1 VSIKAL
7 PVEVLR
13 KIFLEA
19 HRLNALEIWPT
30 PPYCTPIHRWS
41 SYLLLCK
48 YWQPIL
54 EELLYLKVNVNA
66 RTNLDSFKE
75 ALDRNP
81 GLAQAVRSFSFED
94 FIPSVNAK
102 VFFTL
107 PLHRLQELHL
117 SKIQIGEVS
126 AGWKAMATSVKSL
139 SLTSVWFTHDKAV
152 DDFIDCFESL
162 REISLNGI
170 PNPSHPLWIIQKVGA
185 KLETCSIK
193 HVFALDISAY
203 LKALP
208 VVQDLSLQIST
219 TSAWRSLDPKHLP
232 SSIKR
237 LSLQTWHL
245 DFAYAF
251 LSELVMNAQH
261 FLPNLKHLP
270 EVVWRPER
278 GANYHLINRQPFQV
292 LRLVALDILRSRNI
306 RWTMQDA
313 DFTIFSGSTSD

>member
-1 VSIKAL
+1 MSIKAL

-48 YWQPIL
+48 FWQPIL

-81 GLAQAVRSFSFED
+81 CLALAVRSFTFED
-94 FIPSVNAK
+94 VIPSINAK
-102 VFFTL
+102 VLYTL
-107 PLHRLQELHL
+107 PLHRLRELHL
-117 SKIQIGEVS
+117 SKMQIGEVP
-126 AGWKAMATSVKSL
+126 GEWENMAKSVETL
-139 SLTSVWFTHDKAV
+139 SLTSVFFTNDKAV
-152 DDFIDCFESL
+152 DNFIDCFGSL

-170 PNPSHPLWIIQKVGA
+170 PNPSHPLRIIQKIGA
-185 KLETCSIK
+185 HLETCSVK

-208 VVQDLSLQIST
+208 MVQDLSLQIST
-219 TSAWRSLDPKHLP
+219 TSAWRSLDPKTLP

-251 LSELVMNAQH
+251 LSELVMDHHH
-261 FLPNLKHLP
+261 FLPNLEHLP
-270 EVVWRPER
+270 DIVWRPER
-278 GANYHLINRQPFQV
+278 GTNYHLINRQPFQV
-292 LRLVALDILRSRNI
+292 LRLVALDILKARDI
-306 RWTMQDA
+306 RWTLQEA
-313 DFTIFSGSTSD
+313 DFTIFSGSAND